1 MTSFNWIILMEKFA
15 GRVLGKLSGTSLPE
29 RGAQNKVPQCG
40 LELLSGHTKGI
51 GWSGVKG
58 GMKE

>member
-29 RGAQNKVPQCG
+29 RGLRIRYHSVA
-40 LELLSGHTKGI
+40 
-51 GWSGVKG
+51 WSSSVAIPRVLDGQG
-58 GMKE
+58 

>member
-1 MTSFNWIILMEKFA
+1 MEKFA
-15 GRVLGKLSGTSLPE
+15 GRENWVTRQDPHY
-29 RGAQNKVPQCG
+29 QNKVPQRG

-58 GMKE
+58 GTKEWTWEAYL